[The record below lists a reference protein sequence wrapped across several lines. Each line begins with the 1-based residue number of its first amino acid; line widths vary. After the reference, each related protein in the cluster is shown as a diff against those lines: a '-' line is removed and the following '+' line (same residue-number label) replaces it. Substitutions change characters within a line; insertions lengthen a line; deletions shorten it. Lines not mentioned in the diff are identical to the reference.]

1 MTSFIWIH
9 CIDSNRSYR
18 SITARLRRGVD
29 SKSDVP
35 VVQQW
40 MSETRYKTIYRQNDG
55 NNGDGQHLPRDLR
68 GKMDDFLLG

>member
-1 MTSFIWIH
+1 MTTFIWIH

-40 MSETRYKTIYRQNDG
+40 SAG
-55 NNGDGQHLPRDLR
+55 WR
-68 GKMDDFLLG
+68 GANRCGTLGAAGLAARMGLGRWKRGASRLTVP